1 MQTIAPAWRCDSARA
16 AVLAGLEFDEPL
28 FERLRALRKQ
38 LADEQHAP
46 AYIVLSDSTR
56 AEMAARRPANQE
68 ALLEVGGVGRSKVQC
83 SRDAFL
89 EVAAG
94 SGGESDA
101 QRAFV

>member
-16 AVLAGLEFDEPL
+16 AVLAGLEF
-28 FERLRALRKQ
+28 
-38 LADEQHAP
+38 DEQHAP